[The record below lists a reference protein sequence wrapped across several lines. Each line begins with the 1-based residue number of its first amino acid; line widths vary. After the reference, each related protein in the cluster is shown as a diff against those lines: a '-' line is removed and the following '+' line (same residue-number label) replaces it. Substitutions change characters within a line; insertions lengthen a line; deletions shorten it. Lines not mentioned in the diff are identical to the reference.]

1 MTVVGFALET
11 GGAVEKGRAKL
22 RNKSLDLIVINDALQ
37 PGAGFD
43 VDTNIV
49 TILDKKGGEE
59 LVTLRS
65 KMAIADSVLDAVER
79 YRA

>member
-11 GGAVEKGRAKL
+11 GDAVEKGRAKL

-43 VDTNIV
+43 VETNIV
-49 TILDKKGGEE
+49 TILDRKGGEE
-59 LVTLRS
+59 SVTLRS
-65 KMAIADSVLDAVER
+65 KAAIADAILDAVER